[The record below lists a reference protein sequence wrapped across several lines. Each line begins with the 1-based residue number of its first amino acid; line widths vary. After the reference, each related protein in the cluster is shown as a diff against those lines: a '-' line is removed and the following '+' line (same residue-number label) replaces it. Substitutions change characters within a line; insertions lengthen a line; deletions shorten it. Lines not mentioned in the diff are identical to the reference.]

1 MAVTG
6 GIKFL
11 YENKIKDGAAVG
23 STGDASAKYAL
34 DLDVDTYWRSV
45 GSSDTTTETL
55 TVTFDTQTIDR
66 VLLLDC
72 NFKGFTVKYLSGA
85 SYVHFSNVIGIGG
98 VTKTNITETSFSE
111 NSAYYEFDSVS
122 TGGLQISIDTTQTT
136 NAEKYISQFIGSSEI
151 GTFVG
156 YPDLSSIEL
165 NRNSRSIKTLS
176 GRYSVQKSLETMGYS
191 IAFKN
196 YPTSAVY
203 NVDID
208 LAVTLL
214 ESESPFIIYPCG
226 GRYESKHFT
235 TAIPGFRLKD
245 AKLVQVVNGYKLKYL
260 SNIYTNPMDLG
271 GLDLVSHV

>member
-11 YENKIKDGAAVG
+11 YENKIKDGSAVG
-23 STGDASAKYAL
+23 STGNASAKYAL

-45 GSSDTTTETL
+45 GSNDTTTETL

-98 VTKTNITETSFSE
+98 VAKTNITETSFSE

-156 YPDLSSIEL
+156 YPEVSKISVD
-165 NRNSRSIKTLS
+165 RNSRSKKTLS

-191 IAFKN
+191 IKFKN
-196 YPTSAVY
+196 YPTSSVY

-208 LAVTLL
+208 LAITLL

-245 AKLVQVVNGYKLKYL
+245 AKLVQVIKGYRLKYL
-260 SNIYTNPMDLG
+260 KNIYTNPMDLG
-271 GLDLVSHV
+271 GLELVSHV

>member
-1 MAVTG
+1 VAITG

-11 YENKIKDGAAVG
+11 YENKIKDGTAVG
-23 STGDASAKYAL
+23 STGDASSKYSL
-34 DLDVDTYWRSV
+34 DLDVDTFWRSV
-45 GSSDTTTETL
+45 GSNDTTTETL

-72 NFKGFTVKYLSGA
+72 NFKGFTVKYLSGV
-85 SYVHFSNVIGIGG
+85 SYVHFANVIGIGG
-98 VTKTNITETSFSE
+98 GTKTNITETSFSE

-156 YPDLSSIEL
+156 YPEVSKISVD
-165 NRNSRSIKTLS
+165 RNSRSKKTLS

-191 IAFKN
+191 IKFKN
-196 YPTSAVY
+196 YPTSSVY

-208 LAVTLL
+208 LAITLL
-214 ESESPFIIYPCG
+214 ESEPPFIIFPCG

-245 AKLVQVVNGYKLKYL
+245 AKLVQVIKGYRLKYL
-260 SNIYTNPMDLG
+260 KNIYTNPMDLG
-271 GLDLVSHV
+271 GLELVPHV